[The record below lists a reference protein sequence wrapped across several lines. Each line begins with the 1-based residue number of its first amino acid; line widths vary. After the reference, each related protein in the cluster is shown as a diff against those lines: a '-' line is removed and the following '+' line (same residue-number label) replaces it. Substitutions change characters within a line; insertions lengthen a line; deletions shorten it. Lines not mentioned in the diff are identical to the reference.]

1 MAHVSAGDPEALAVN
16 ERWRQWEQQMRDRDA
31 RLRRRSRQVSWA
43 AALSVVLIWL
53 LFLAR

>member
-1 MAHVSAGDPEALAVN
+1 MAHASARDPEALAVN

-31 RLRRRSRQVSWA
+31 RLRRRGRQVSWA